1 MLEEILHSLIR
12 VLVTILETAGI
23 FIIVAGAIRSFW
35 AYLKSHFHSD
45 IHDAK
50 LAFAQTLAFALEFK
64 LAAEILKTVIAKDLE
79 ELYIIGLVIILR
91 AILTFVIHYEI
102 KFDTEH
108 IHMEKRLME
117 EQERIMEEE
126 ASPQHK

>member
-1 MLEEILHSLIR
+1 MLEELVHSSIR
-12 VLVTILETAGI
+12 ILVTILEAAGV
-23 FIIVAGAIRSFW
+23 FIIVTGSVRSFW
-35 AYLKSHFHSD
+35 AYVKSHFHSD

-64 LAAEILKTVIAKDLE
+64 LAAEILKTVIAKDLG
-79 ELYIIGLVIILR
+79 ELFIIGLVIILR
-91 AILTFVIHYEI
+91 AILTCVIHYEI

-108 IHMEKRLME
+108 INMEKRLLE

-126 ASPQHK
+126 AATKHK